1 MKQPPRNE
9 QQLERFIGSVL
20 RSQPLRRAP
29 PTLEARVLRVLAA
42 EAARPWWL
50 QGFTRWPWMARL
62 VFVPL
67 GLGCVQLSLLATAR
81 LASLWQALQ
90 HTAPAS
96 SAWSGLQRLG
106 DLAQAVQT
114 LGGLLT
120 RGIPA
125 AWIYGGAGL
134 TLLLYAA
141 LFGLGAVAFRTLIA
155 TPDHLRY

>member
-9 QQLERFIGSVL
+9 QQLEQFIGSVV

-42 EAARPWWL
+42 EAARPWWR

-67 GLGCVQLSLLATAR
+67 GLGGVQLSLLATAR

-106 DLAQAVQT
+106 DLAQALQT
-114 LGGLLT
+114 LGGMLT